1 MAYLYCRGR
10 QHNSREFHD
19 ELEAARWYDA
29 KALELLGPAAIL
41 NFPQVLYCKLMSMHT
56 CSSPA
61 ASCILLV
68 VLIMHTPLLNDSGL
82 QHKYILCI
90 QGISPMF

>member
-29 KALELLGPAAIL
+29 KASELLGAAAVL
-41 NFPQVLYCKLMSMHT
+41 NFPQVSDDMLHV
-56 CSSPA
+56 
-61 ASCILLV
+61 I
-68 VLIMHTPLLNDSGL
+68 
-82 QHKYILCI
+82 
-90 QGISPMF
+90 